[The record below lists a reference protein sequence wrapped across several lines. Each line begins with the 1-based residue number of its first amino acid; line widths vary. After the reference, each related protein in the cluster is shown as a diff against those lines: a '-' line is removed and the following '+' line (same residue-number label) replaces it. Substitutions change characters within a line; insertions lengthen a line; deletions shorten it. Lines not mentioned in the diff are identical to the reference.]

1 MFGFL
6 GHMIF
11 LFFSVCKRG
20 ERNER
25 VKSAVTKKK
34 KQKFIQVQDLG
45 QVEEDSCTI
54 KKALPSKHEIHKAKA
69 TTTS

>member
-34 KQKFIQVQDLG
+34 KQK
-45 QVEEDSCTI
+45 
-54 KKALPSKHEIHKAKA
+54 IHSGARSWSSGRRFMHDQEGTAKQA
-69 TTTS
+69 